1 VVLIQIG
8 NAFACRTSK
17 EHNTQMGWGSNKV
30 LLFGIALSVLMI
42 VSMIYVPFLSKAFD
56 NQAFPP
62 IFWPILA
69 VFALILYTLEW
80 FRKALVRRKER
91 THVGQL
97 SDSQ

>member
-30 LLFGIALSVLMI
+30 LLLGIGLAVLMI
-42 VSMIYVPFLSKAFD
+42 VGLVYVPFLANAFD
-56 NQAFPP
+56 NQVFPP
-62 IFWPILA
+62 VFWPILA
-69 VFALILYTLEW
+69 FFALILYTFEW

-91 THVGQL
+91 KHPNHL
-97 SDSQ
+97 LDSR